1 MPTRTEARRARLK
14 VGFILIDGFTLGAF
28 ANFVDVLRLAAD
40 DGDGSRQIN
49 CTWKILSSKMTPIAS
64 SCGISV
70 QPNEHAFE
78 PREYDYLVVVGGVL
92 RNSPVRL
99 EPSLV
104 RFLKTAAASGTPLV
118 ALCTGVFDLTEAGL
132 MKGYRCCVSWFH
144 HDDFRNKFLG
154 TEPISDQLYV
164 VDRDRLTCSGG
175 VGSAHLAA
183 LLVDR
188 HVGTAA
194 AIKSLNIMMI
204 DRVLNGEDPQP
215 QSNVPLIASDELV
228 QKAIHFM
235 RQRMSLPPSSLE
247 IAERFGISRRQLER
261 RFQIATGSSPARV
274 GRLIRLKHGGLLLA
288 RGDRSVEEIAEA
300 TGFCDL
306 SHFVRSYRK
315 EIGPLPAKTSSV
327 SGSKSQSARTR
338 AHLKA

>member
-1 MPTRTEARRARLK
+1 MPPSTEARRARLK
-14 VGFILIDGFTLGAF
+14 VGFILIEGFTLGAF

-49 CTWKILSSKMTPIAS
+49 CTWKILSSKMTPITS

-70 QPNEHAFE
+70 QPNEHALD

-92 RNSPVRL
+92 RNTPVRL
-99 EPSLV
+99 DPSQIH
-104 RFLKTAAASGTPLV
+104 FLKAAAASGTPLV

-144 HDDFRNKFLG
+144 HDDFRNRFLG
-154 TEPISDQLYV
+154 TEPVTDQLYV

-188 HVGTAA
+188 HVGTSA

-204 DRVLNGEDPQP
+204 DRPLNAEDPQP
-215 QSNVPLIASDELV
+215 LSSVPLIVGDELV

-235 RQRMSLPPSSLE
+235 RQRMSLPPSTPEL
-247 IAERFGISRRQLER
+247 AERFGISRRQLER

-274 GRLIRLKHGGLLLA
+274 GRLMRLKQGEILLA
-288 RGDRSVEEIAEA
+288 RGERAVEEIAEA

-306 SHFVRSYRK
+306 SHFLRSYRK
-315 EIGPLPAKTSSV
+315 EFGSLPVSIHSV
-327 SGSKSQSARTR
+327 SMRTRRSVRTR
-338 AHLKA
+338 ARASA

>member
-144 HDDFRNKFLG
+144 HDDFRN
-154 TEPISDQLYV
+154 
-164 VDRDRLTCSGG
+164 
-175 VGSAHLAA
+175 
-183 LLVDR
+183 
-188 HVGTAA
+188 
-194 AIKSLNIMMI
+194 
-204 DRVLNGEDPQP
+204 
-215 QSNVPLIASDELV
+215 
-228 QKAIHFM
+228 
-235 RQRMSLPPSSLE
+235 
-247 IAERFGISRRQLER
+247 
-261 RFQIATGSSPARV
+261 
-274 GRLIRLKHGGLLLA
+274 
-288 RGDRSVEEIAEA
+288 
-300 TGFCDL
+300 
-306 SHFVRSYRK
+306 
-315 EIGPLPAKTSSV
+315 
-327 SGSKSQSARTR
+327 
-338 AHLKA
+338 